1 MASCL
6 TFFLIIKCLQMG
18 REISYY
24 SKSSTSFAAGS
35 NIKLDTYRD
44 KLLKLIP
51 AEIVAAFLA
60 LKGVLD
66 AAQNVEGIAI
76 IQWIVFGGLL
86 IFTPLIFRYLYKV
99 KDVKQHVL
107 TLLAFIIW
115 VFNVGGP
122 FDQFFLGPDGDI
134 LPIKG
139 IIASILLVF
148 YTLAVPMLFPSH
160 PPETQ

>member
-1 MASCL
+1 
-6 TFFLIIKCLQMG
+6 MG
-18 REISYY
+18 REIRYY
-24 SKSSTSFAAGS
+24 SKKSMGMAAVSAS
-35 NIKLDTYRD
+35 NLDTYRD

-66 AAQNVEGIAI
+66 AAQNVEGIAL
-76 IQWIVFGGLL
+76 IQWIVFVGLL
-86 IFTPLIFRYLYKV
+86 IFTPLIFRYIYRV

-107 TLLAFIIW
+107 TTLAFVVW
-115 VFNVGGP
+115 VFTVGGP
-122 FDQFFLGPDGDI
+122 FDQFFTGPDGEI

-148 YTLAVPMLFPSH
+148 YTLAVPMLLPSR
-160 PPETQ
+160 PPES

>member
-1 MASCL
+1 
-6 TFFLIIKCLQMG
+6 MG
-18 REISYY
+18 REIRYY
-24 SKSSTSFAAGS
+24 SKKSMGMAAVSAS
-35 NIKLDTYRD
+35 NLDTYRD

-66 AAQNVEGIAI
+66 AAQNVEGIEL
-76 IQWIVFGGLL
+76 IQWIVFVGLL
-86 IFTPLIFRYLYKV
+86 IFTPLIFRYIYRV

-107 TLLAFIIW
+107 TTLAFVVW
-115 VFNVGGP
+115 VFTVGGP

-139 IIASILLVF
+139 IIASIVLVF
-148 YTLAVPMLFPSH
+148 YTLTVPMLLPSK
-160 PPETQ
+160 PPES